1 MKAELTGVIGFG
13 SAELLGRIVRRL
25 TKQFHRDSS
34 VPVRRQKRPG
44 IVTYFVV
51 DREESTQE
59 LVYSRG
65 FTTMK
70 PSVFDFD
77 DASRCPISARP
88 AKGGWKFEFIAPL
101 IEDSRTES

>member
-1 MKAELTGVIGFG
+1 MPI
-13 SAELLGRIVRRL
+13 
-25 TKQFHRDSS
+25 
-34 VPVRRQKRPG
+34 RRQKLPG

-70 PSVFDFD
+70 EAELFKMEY
-77 DASRCPISARP
+77 AERP
-88 AKGGWKFEFIAPL
+88 TPQGRTAEVT
-101 IEDSRTES
+101 IEVLLTGTLPEKSKPKR

>member
-1 MKAELTGVIGFG
+1 M
-13 SAELLGRIVRRL
+13 
-25 TKQFHRDSS
+25 
-34 VPVRRQKRPG
+34 PVRRKKRPG

-70 PSVFDFD
+70 EAELFRMEY
-77 DASRCPISARP
+77 AERP
-88 AKGGWKFEFIAPL
+88 TPQGRTADVT
-101 IEDSRTES
+101 IEVLLTGTLPENFKPKR